1 MQVRVNGL
9 ISEVQEGIELIRLL
23 ADLEYSCDG
32 VVIEYN
38 EEIIAFWRNE
48 EKVIKYI
55 PEYVFATW
63 REIKNKYHIEV
74 FRDLDSVDGIKACD
88 TEMLIVLFMLED
100 NSVKVI
106 TREDFYGK

>member
-1 MQVRVNGL
+1 MWKRVLWVICGYAMCFGSNIFGGWIGWNKDYFFL
-9 ISEVQEGIELIRLL
+9 QGIDTTIMS
-23 ADLEYSCDG
+23 AG
-32 VVIEYN
+32 
-38 EEIIAFWRNE
+38 
-48 EKVIKYI
+48 I

>member
-38 EEIIAFWRNE
+38 EEIIPKDKWGKIKLKAEDKLEIVAF
-48 EKVIKYI
+48 V
-55 PEYVFATW
+55 
-63 REIKNKYHIEV
+63 
-74 FRDLDSVDGIKACD
+74 G
-88 TEMLIVLFMLED
+88 
-100 NSVKVI
+100 
-106 TREDFYGK
+106 GG